1 MQDSWMGR
9 AAFFSLLCAGI
20 LTVSACQVPMAVEPV
35 GNNNEDLGVLSALPV
50 RTLQALPQGASAGW
64 QVQGNLRL
72 TRRWWSFFAPTYD
85 VWNQQVKVG
94 VLRRISGG
102 TRPMWRLMDSAGG
115 DLASMALANPATH
128 YQAVLTGVDGRLLAG
143 IQQTF
148 RRRPVNPTLCFVNCM
163 PEKGA
168 FNVSLRVFGPPQ
180 GPGRVELLRAKS
192 WRYGFTQPVSVSDG
206 NQRELG
212 LIIPAGLKVE
222 NRPELMLTRP
232 LEGRLALALLAAQL
246 DAQDLLHRN
255 PGWVSADN

>member
-1 MQDSWMGR
+1 MRDKWTGR
-9 AAFFSLLCAGI
+9 VASFSMVCAGT
-20 LTVSACQVPMAVEPV
+20 LMVSACQTPMGVEPTRGGSRTV
-35 GNNNEDLGVLSALPV
+35 EVSSALPV
-50 RTLQALPQGASAGW
+50 RTLQALPQGASSGGPL
-64 QVQGNLRL
+64 QGNLRL

-85 VWNQQVKVG
+85 VWNQQAKVG
-94 VLRRISGG
+94 ILRRISGG

-115 DLASMALANPATH
+115 DLASMALANPATN

-148 RRRPVNPTLCFVNCM
+148 RRRAVNPTLCFINCR

-168 FNVSLRVFGPPQ
+168 FNVSLRVFAPPQ

-212 LIIPAGLKVE
+212 LITPAGLKVE

-246 DAQDLLHRN
+246 DAQELLHRN